1 MIHETKH
8 SFWPFIVAGI
18 LITCLVVW
26 LGFQVRTG
34 LLTNTD
40 ELATAERSREM
51 LLLGRTVV
59 HYNLQPSFTKPPLQ
73 YWLTSL
79 TLPRFQNREFAVRM
93 WPAIY
98 GALTAIALAGLT
110 FAVDPKR
117 PWLTPLSV
125 ALFVSYP
132 LFLAETVSGLLDAG
146 LTFFTISAILFAQL
160 ARRKPIW
167 WFAVGAICALGTL
180 QKIPLLFLV
189 WLIIVLVRASSPFD
203 RASLRSG
210 WLVTSFI
217 LALAAS
223 AVWPLLQSWKH
234 GAPPMAAFS
243 FNEMNILTGPSRLG
257 ARTYF
262 EIPYRLSIAW
272 VCGSLALL
280 APFVVLW
287 RKKNSSPAIS
297 EIAILSLTV
306 IALAIVC
313 NFRSVRY
320 VMPIVPCLCL
330 LLAIV
335 VHDLCASR
343 RVARSIAAIVVMILL
358 GEGLFAAQMRINHRR
373 RNAIDQ
379 QQVAEK
385 LGELQEAGTKI
396 VLIRADDGPVLYES
410 FYLFYG
416 NLRAP
421 VAERTVETL
430 RQNPPELP
438 AIGACRAQDF
448 AVVQE
453 TCPGAVIELQRGD
466 FICWRAPKA

>member
-1 MIHETKH
+1 MIHEAKR

-18 LITCLVVW
+18 LVTCLAVW

-51 LLLGRTVV
+51 LLLGRTTV
-59 HYNLQPSFTKPPLQ
+59 HYNLQPSFSKPPLQ

-79 TLPRFQNREFAVRM
+79 TLPRFQNRELAVRM

-98 GALTAIALAGLT
+98 GALTAIVLAGLT
-110 FAVDPKR
+110 FIVDRRR
-117 PWLTPLSV
+117 PWLMPLSV
-125 ALFVSYP
+125 ALLISYP
-132 LFLAETVSGLLDAG
+132 LFLTETVRGLLDAG
-146 LTFFTISAILFAQL
+146 LTFFTISAIFFAQL

-167 WFAVGAICALGTL
+167 WLAVAATCALGTL

-189 WLIIVLVRASSPFD
+189 WLIVVLVRASSPSE

-223 AVWPLLQSWKH
+223 AVWPLLQTWKH
-234 GAPPMAAFS
+234 GAPPMTAFS

-262 EIPYRLSIAW
+262 EIPYRLSITW
-272 VCGSLALL
+272 ICGSLALL
-280 APFVVLW
+280 VPLVVLW
-287 RKKNSSPAIS
+287 RKKNGSAAVS
-297 EIAILSLTV
+297 EISILSLTV

-313 NFRSVRY
+313 NFRSARY

-335 VHDLCASR
+335 VHDLCAPR
-343 RVARSIAAIVVMILL
+343 RVARFIAAVVIMILL
-358 GEGLFAAQMRINHRR
+358 GESLVAAQTRINHQR
-373 RNAIDQ
+373 RNEIDQ

-385 LGELQEAGTKI
+385 LGELQDVGTKI
-396 VLIRADDGPVLYES
+396 VLTRTDDGPVLYDS

-421 VAERTVETL
+421 VEERTVETL

-438 AIGACRAQDF
+438 AIGVCRAQDF
-448 AVVQE
+448 AIVQE
-453 TCPGAVIELQRGD
+453 TCSGAVIALQRGD

>member
-1 MIHETKH
+1 MIHETQH
-8 SFWPFIVAGI
+8 SFRPFLVAGI
-18 LITCLVVW
+18 LIACLVVW

-59 HYNLQPSFTKPPLQ
+59 HYNLQPSFSKPPLQ

-79 TLPRFQNREFAVRM
+79 TLPRFQNRELAVRM

-98 GALTAIALAGLT
+98 GALTAVALAALI
-110 FAVDPKR
+110 FVVDTRR
-117 PWLTPLSV
+117 PWLMSLSV
-125 ALFVSYP
+125 AFLISYP

-146 LTFFTISAILFAQL
+146 LTLFTISAILFAQL

-167 WFAVGAICALGTL
+167 WLAVAATCVLAAL
-180 QKIPLLFLV
+180 QKIPLPLLV
-189 WLIIVLVRASSPFD
+189 WLIIIFVRASS
-203 RASLRSG
+203 RSEGASLRSG

-223 AVWPLLQSWKH
+223 AVWPLLQTWKH
-234 GAPPMAAFS
+234 GAPAIAAFS
-243 FNEMNILTGPSRLG
+243 FNEMNTLTGPSRLG

-272 VCGSLALL
+272 LCGSFALL
-280 APFVVLW
+280 APLVVLW
-287 RKKNSSPAIS
+287 RRKNSAASIS
-297 EIAILSLTV
+297 EISILSLSV

-335 VHDLCASR
+335 VYDLCASR
-343 RVARSIAAIVVMILL
+343 RVARSMAAIVVIILL
-358 GEGLFAAQMRINHRR
+358 GESLVVAQMRINHRR

-385 LGELQEAGTKI
+385 LGELQDVATKI
-396 VLIRADDGPVLYES
+396 VLLRANDGPVLYDS

-416 NLRAP
+416 NLRTS
-421 VAERTVETL
+421 VEERTVETL

-438 AIGACRAQDF
+438 AIGVCRAQDF
-448 AVVQE
+448 AIVQE
-453 TCPGAVIELQRGD
+453 ICPGAVIALQRGD